1 MRLSDWRAT
10 APHRDALGPKVLA
23 VVEPVLAAFGAE
35 PDPHVWIAWGDDPS
49 VRYSLFALTPA
60 GVAVCAVRP
69 TMTGEGP
76 RMSGKLV
83 RWGRVQLGELAI
95 ESQAGHRLLSAQLEG
110 QVLKGVD
117 LEADRIARFIVAVA
131 AGIDGRAIPSPD
143 PPKARRRGQAGAAAV
158 RARPTKSSAPAASGR
173 VTGSR
178 SVLTSGR

>member
-10 APHRDALGPKVLA
+10 APHRDALGPRVLA
-23 VVEPVLAAFGAE
+23 IVEPVLAAFGAE
-35 PDPHVWIAWGDDPS
+35 PDPHVWIAWGDDPG
-49 VRYSLFALTPA
+49 VRYSLFALAPA

-83 RWGRVQLGELAI
+83 RWGRVQLGELSI

-131 AGIDGRAIPSPD
+131 AGIDGRPIPSPD
-143 PPKARRRGQAGAAAV
+143 EPRARRRVQASTTG
-158 RARPTKSSAPAASGR
+158 RAGRTKSSAPAASGGA
-173 VTGSR
+173 TGSR
-178 SVLTSGR
+178 SMVTTGR